1 MYDPVLRLPGKNS
14 ETFITWLSVNSA
26 YISVTFLD
34 IVNALLSVLLL
45 IFSFLQADMSYLMI
59 LLCADWKITEKCG
72 IFITTNNFAICS
84 SIYKMSQCYSFSH
97 LYFLFWG
104 GIECWVNYD
113 QLWAP
118 EDPPSSCLIK
128 KKKKIMMNILHIKMS
143 LHLYWRSTANIKQS
157 TSNQLMMHLNDKSL
171 KRLSWIIH
179 AWILIKLQQYQH
191 IIYQHCK
198 ILRDLHCKAVLYQY
212 SNKSE
217 YPWLKNNL

>member
-97 LYFLFWG
+97 LYFLFWVELNVG
-104 GIECWVNYD
+104 
-113 QLWAP
+113 
-118 EDPPSSCLIK
+118 LIMTNFELLKIHLLPVWLK
-128 KKKKIMMNILHIKMS
+128 KKKKS
-143 LHLYWRSTANIKQS
+143 WW
-157 TSNQLMMHLNDKSL
+157 TS
-171 KRLSWIIH
+171 
-179 AWILIKLQQYQH
+179 
-191 IIYQHCK
+191 C
-198 ILRDLHCKAVLYQY
+198 ILRCLYIFIGDLLQIS
-212 SNKSE
+212 SNPHLTS
-217 YPWLKNNL
+217 